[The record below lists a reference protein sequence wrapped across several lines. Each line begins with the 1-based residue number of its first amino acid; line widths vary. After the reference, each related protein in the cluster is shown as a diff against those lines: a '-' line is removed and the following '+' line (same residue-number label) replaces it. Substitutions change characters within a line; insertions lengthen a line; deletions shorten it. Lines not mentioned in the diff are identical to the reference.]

1 MTTQKGKYQ
10 HVLLVTDVREDSDR
24 VAERAKAV
32 IRAAESAQI
41 SVLHVVE
48 ETVLTAG
55 YEIVPI
61 VPVGNEMEMVA
72 QAREKIQALLNRHG
86 IEAADINIETALSTR
101 RGILDYVE
109 SNHPDLI
116 VIGRHKRTGLASLLG
131 ATADDILPGVDCDV
145 LVVYLGE
152 PV

>member
-1 MTTQKGKYQ
+1 MQSYK
-10 HVLLVTDVREDSDR
+10 HILLVTDLREDCNVVLD
-24 VAERAKAV
+24 RAKWLLDHNLG
-32 IRAAESAQI
+32 AQM

-61 VPVGNEMEMVA
+61 VPIGNEDELVS
-72 QAREKIQALLNRHG
+72 QARKKMKELL
-86 IEAADINIETALSTR
+86 AAHNIVADNLTIETALSTR

-109 SNHPDLI
+109 SHSPDLI
-116 VIGRHKRTGLASLLG
+116 VIGRHTRTGLASLLG
-131 ATADDILPGVDCDV
+131 ATADDILPSVSCDV
-145 LVVYLGE
+145 LVVKLGA